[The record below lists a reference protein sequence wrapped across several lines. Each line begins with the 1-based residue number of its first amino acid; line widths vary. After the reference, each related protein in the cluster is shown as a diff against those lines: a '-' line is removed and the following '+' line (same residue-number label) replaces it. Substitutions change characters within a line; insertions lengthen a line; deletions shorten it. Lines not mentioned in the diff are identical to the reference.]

1 MRNDEM
7 KNPARSSVAWFWYSL
22 AAVLFWGAW
31 AILSKVGSQAFP
43 AKTTQF
49 LFTIGAL
56 PVVLAL
62 LVAKRFRIQSNRK
75 GVAYSLANGIASG
88 IGMIALY
95 AAFRSGGNTS
105 VIMVTTTLYPMVTVV
120 LALLILHERL
130 TKLQILGLILAAAA
144 IVIFSL

>member
-1 MRNDEM
+1 MKIDELT
-7 KNPARSSVAWFWYSL
+7 NSATSRASWFWYSL
-22 AAVLFWGAW
+22 VAVVFWGAW
-31 AILSKVGSQAFP
+31 AILSKVGSQAIP
-43 AKTTQF
+43 AKTVQF

-62 LVAKRFRIQSNRK
+62 LIAKRFRIQSNRK
-75 GVAYSLANGIASG
+75 GVGYSLANGIASG

-105 VIMVTTTLYPMVTVV
+105 VIMVTTALYPMVTVV
-120 LALLILHERL
+120 LAILILHERL
-130 TKLQILGLILAAAA
+130 TKLQILGLVLAAAA